1 MPRAES
7 MPNEPLIGRESQAS
21 SLRLSAVTFDAPFAS
36 GLRSGGVGGRPGLSF
51 RQETGRTCL
60 ISVLC
65 TLLLLYMMPV
75 DEDESLGMNNNGEP
89 ALYGVTCTP
98 TKAAACPAAVFSV
111 LLCCATW
118 AERGATEVEKC
129 GNGVIDIELHEQCDD
144 GNIRSGDGCSG
155 VNTTERTRR
164 PCQLEP
170 PKCSNVNTFNTSS
183 ITRVYCE
190 SQQKVM
196 HNKTKQNT
204 HPSHLCPS
212 QTVAIR
218 LACGFLA
225 YPRLSVPLLR
235 FWLLDSGP
243 CSDGAILPC
252 DVYRVMRTMAAVEQQ
267 DSLAVSL
274 RRERLTG
281 EPP

>member
-1 MPRAES
+1 MRAQLRLAVSKETACPPNSHVSHTQAQLCPSTHPRGRPRATMPRAES

-111 LLCCATW
+111 LLCCVQRGQSEGRPRWRSAAT
-118 AERGATEVEKC
+118 A
-129 GNGVIDIELHEQCDD
+129 
-144 GNIRSGDGCSG
+144 
-155 VNTTERTRR
+155 
-164 PCQLEP
+164 
-170 PKCSNVNTFNTSS
+170 
-183 ITRVYCE
+183 
-190 SQQKVM
+190 
-196 HNKTKQNT
+196 
-204 HPSHLCPS
+204 
-212 QTVAIR
+212 
-218 LACGFLA
+218 
-225 YPRLSVPLLR
+225 
-235 FWLLDSGP
+235 
-243 CSDGAILPC
+243 
-252 DVYRVMRTMAAVEQQ
+252 
-267 DSLAVSL
+267 
-274 RRERLTG
+274 
-281 EPP
+281 